1 MESRV
6 AVAAVVVASAAAGT
20 SDVAEVESSTASSF
34 VTRPFAVLPTL
45 REDAKGCLDGSP
57 CGDLLT
63 AG

>member
-6 AVAAVVVASAAAGT
+6 AVAAVAVASAVVGT

-45 REDAKGCLDGSP
+45 REDAKGYLDESP
-57 CGDLLT
+57 CVDPRT